1 MTKFYT
7 RSKGKPMSNLHIF
20 GTLAAAGGG
29 GGGTPA
35 TGFNVTIASGTV
47 STDLLDFPVMIDMND
62 MPAAF
67 WLGVRSDGGNIR
79 AYTADGLT
87 MIPIDVTY
95 IDVSKGY
102 GRMFVKHSIT
112 AASDTVFKIVLLDP
126 SNTMLASTDP
136 NGQQAVWSDF
146 EAVVVYPATKNRVDD
161 AAFTVVGA
169 NGGVYDWKEVAQEN
183 YTAHQGVAYDGTYHY
198 AVDTNYLRKYSTGL
212 TVVASNADPCSAM
225 NAATGETT
233 LNHCGA
239 PTIVDGELWVPME
252 VYPAG
257 TYNKQYIGRFSLAN
271 LSLIGYIHLTGA
283 TRESSALI
291 VDNTSNRVYVTDY
304 TNGASIPY
312 FDKSTGAY
320 QGVITLSSSLS
331 GIQGIADLGGGQWV
345 VSCDSF
351 PRGPIYVQSNGT
363 VGGYVFKEWYT
374 GQIEGI
380 SYHAASGTLT
390 FDNGYIRDYRVVQG
404 VTDFRRSHGTV
415 SYLTVPTQSIW
426 TTSISMRTTKYFG
439 QWGILGVNTTGDS
452 GTGVRT
458 AVARRG
464 TGKWAIWNSTDGW
477 LETAV
482 TPDYYQTHRIGIQ
495 HNGTTARKAYANGA
509 ATLDSVCALRPPSG
523 ATMEWFIGASNSY
536 NEETAYGDFQYAWLR
551 AEAMTD
557 AWMAADAA
565 NNNNPSAFYSVVAD

>member
-1 MTKFYT
+1 MLLNPPT
-7 RSKGKPMSNLHIF
+7 RIDATPPVAASSAYLVTVPSGKVSADLTAFPLMVDLSDMPSGFWDDVRTDGGNLRAYGPDGVTLIPHDLTYIDTDIKQGRIF
-20 GTLAAAGGG
+20 VRKTLLAAADNEIVLG
-29 GGGTPA
+29 
-35 TGFNVTIASGTV
+35 
-47 STDLLDFPVMIDMND
+47 LLGPSETKL
-62 MPAAF
+62 PAA
-67 WLGVRSDGGNIR
+67 D
-79 AYTADGLT
+79 A
-87 MIPIDVTY
+87 
-95 IDVSKGY
+95 
-102 GRMFVKHSIT
+102 
-112 AASDTVFKIVLLDP
+112 
-126 SNTMLASTDP
+126 
-136 NGQQAVWSDF
+136 NGQYAVWADF
-146 EAVVVYPATKNRVDD
+146 DAVVVYPDTKNRKDD

-169 NGGVYDWKEVAQEN
+169 NGGVFDWKEIAQES
-183 YTAHQGVAYDGTYHY
+183 YTAHQGVAFDGTYHY

-212 TVVASNADPCSAM
+212 TVVASNADPCGAM
-225 NAATGETT
+225 NTATGETT

-239 PTIVDGELWVPME
+239 PTIVGGELWMPVE

-257 TYNKQYIGRFSLAN
+257 TYNKQYIGRFSVTD
-271 LSLIGYIHLTGA
+271 LSLLGYITLSGA

-291 VDNTSNRVYVTDY
+291 VDDSLNRVYVTDY
-304 TNGASIPY
+304 NNGASIPY
-312 FDKSTGAY
+312 FDKTTGVY
-320 QGVITLSSSLS
+320 QGALTLSSALS
-331 GIQGIADLGGGQWV
+331 GIQGIADLGGGLWV

-351 PRGPIYVQSNGT
+351 PLGPIYLQSDGT
-363 VGGYVFKEWYT
+363 VGAYVFKEWYA

-380 SYHAASGTLT
+380 SYYAPTKVLT
-390 FDNGYIRDYRVVQG
+390 FDNGNIRDYQVVPRVA
-404 VTDFRRSHGTV
+404 DFRRSHGTV
-415 SYLTVPTQSIW
+415 SYLTVPTKTVW

-458 AVARRG
+458 AISRRS

-536 NEETAYGDFQYAWLR
+536 NTETAYGDFQYAWLR
-551 AEAMTD
+551 GEALSD

-565 NNNNPSAFYSVVAD
+565 NMNSPATFYSVAALP